1 MQRHPLH
8 GLSASGLVQF
18 VDEVSRGYVGRPDG
32 LEGLALA
39 LGDIEGPVGHARD
52 DSLAVPGPE
61 AYPTHSGTLT
71 AGLLASSLDAVSP
84 AAS

>member
-1 MQRHPLH
+1 MQRRPLH
-8 GLSASGLVQF
+8 GLSASGLIQL
-18 VDEVSRGYVGRPDG
+18 VDELSRGYVDCIDG

-52 DSLAVPGPE
+52 DSLALPDPK

-71 AGLLASSLDAVSP
+71 EGLLASFPRRSFT